1 MEFIATSLALG
12 FEYKIDKFIK
22 KKSYKNEIIAFK
34 IITKSPMTISK
45 SLCNCQSNLLINYI
59 YIYIKSN
66 LSNVCIYV
74 QYIYCRILFN
84 NNTMTNYN
92 D

>member
-12 FEYKIDKFIK
+12 FDTFIK

-59 YIYIKSN
+59 YIYI
-66 LSNVCIYV
+66 Y
-74 QYIYCRILFN
+74 
-84 NNTMTNYN
+84 
-92 D
+92 

>member
-59 YIYIKSN
+59 YIYI
-66 LSNVCIYV
+66 Y
-74 QYIYCRILFN
+74 
-84 NNTMTNYN
+84 
-92 D
+92 